1 MKNMKYLV
9 FLLLVL
15 SLFSCHK
22 KPPTDLIQLDAPI
35 FSHPSGS
42 YYTGQAIYL
51 TCAEYGASIY
61 YTTDGSDP
69 TDKSEL
75 YSASNPL
82 IVPTFFPEGEN
93 SVVVKAKAY
102 KAGFDPSEI
111 STATYTVTYFNTVPL
126 CTFIPRDG
134 DITTQTNVKIFNSV
148 QNVEIYYT
156 LDGSDP
162 TKDSTLYTEEFHI
175 SQLGEVTL
183 KSRAYRSGWNTSDVA
198 QTSYTVSEP

>member
-1 MKNMKYLV
+1 MKNLKYLV

-35 FSHPSGS
+35 FSHPSGD

-82 IVPTFFPEGEN
+82 IVPNFFPEGEN
-93 SVVVKAKAY
+93 SVIVKARAY
-102 KAGFDPSEI
+102 KDGFDPSEI
-111 STATYTVTYFNTVPL
+111 SSATYSFTYFNTVGTPS
-126 CTFIPRDG
+126 FIPRDG
-134 DITTQTNVKIFNSV
+134 DISTETQIRIFCSTLNAEV
-148 QNVEIYYT
+148 YYT
-156 LDGSDP
+156 LDGSEP
-162 TKDSTLYTEEFHI
+162 TKNSTLYVDGSYIGQT
-175 SQLGEVTL
+175 GEVTL
-183 KSRAYRSGWNTSDVA
+183 KARGFRSGWNPSEIA
-198 QTSYTVSEP
+198 QTSYSVSAP